1 MDITKMKSYKDTKP
15 FKVDR
20 NGTQYF
26 ADWTCRRCGGAGGA
40 DEWTYTGWTCY
51 ECGGSGMA
59 AKPDIWKVY
68 TPEYEAKLTARRE
81 ARQAKR
87 MEERKATAD
96 QRNAEYFERE
106 GFDSNG
112 GTWVFLGD
120 TYKIR
125 EELKA
130 AGAKYNGFL
139 GWHSAQQIEG
149 HRAVYATI
157 EFDKD
162 TCGVIY
168 GYAPENARK
177 ALAEAKKALRDE
189 DIGESK
195 YVGAVGDRIETVF
208 ILAKSFHYETQF
220 GIMYVHLLK
229 DENNNV
235 FVWKTS
241 TGSLGMWE
249 DEQDGGQRYHRVA
262 EFGKCTIR
270 GTIKAHTEYKG
281 TKQNELTR
289 CKVISIEG

>member
-149 HRAVYATI
+149 HRAVYAT
-157 EFDKD
+157 
-162 TCGVIY
+162 
-168 GYAPENARK
+168 
-177 ALAEAKKALRDE
+177 
-189 DIGESK
+189 
-195 YVGAVGDRIETVF
+195 
-208 ILAKSFHYETQF
+208 
-220 GIMYVHLLK
+220 
-229 DENNNV
+229 NV